1 MIVVISDSNDGK
13 AYQAEVTG
21 AKVGSL
27 SGKKIGDNFDGKV
40 LGLAG
45 YELIITGGTDKSGF
59 PMRKD
64 ISGPA
69 KRKILVTGGTGYHP
83 IENGRRKRKTIAG
96 NEISSNTAQVNAKVT
111 KYGQKS
117 IEEHL
122 KKDEDKEE

>member
-40 LGLAG
+40 VGLAG

-64 ISGPA
+64 IPGPA
-69 KRKILVTGGTGYHP
+69 KRNVLVTGGTGYHP
-83 IENGRRKRKTIAG
+83 ITNGRRKRKTIAG
-96 NEISSNTAQVNAKVT
+96 NEISSNTAQVNTKVT
-111 KYGQKS
+111 KYGQKAL
-117 IEEHL
+117 IEHFSTE
-122 KKDEDKEE
+122 EEKEE